1 MARAPGARRSGGFH
15 RIGQRSL
22 ELDPRPKCMGDAV
35 SDIPLAVDMDG
46 TLILSDMSVISAKR
60 VIVRRPWM
68 ILGVLIK
75 EIIGK
80 RAQWKRDLARRL
92 DFEPSELDYHEAFL
106 DWITSEHARGRKLL
120 LATASDRLVA
130 ERVAAHVGLFS
141 DVLASDETF
150 NLRGRKKAEALISR
164 FGEGGFGYAGNSFH
178 DLPVWEKSGQVVV
191 VNPDKGLLD
200 RVGEDADIIFE

>member
-1 MARAPGARRSGGFH
+1 
-15 RIGQRSL
+15 
-22 ELDPRPKCMGDAV
+22 MGDAV

-60 VIVRRPWM
+60 VIGRRPWM
-68 ILGVLIK
+68 IIGVLFK

-106 DWITSEHARGRKLL
+106 DWITAEYARGRKLL

-141 DVLASDETF
+141 DVLASDESF
-150 NLRGRKKAEALISR
+150 NLRGSKKAEALISR
-164 FGEGGFGYAGNSFH
+164 YGEKGFGYAGNSFH
-178 DLPVWEKSGQVVV
+178 DLPVWEKAGQVIVV
-191 VNPDKGLLD
+191 HPDKGLLD
-200 RVGEDADIIFE
+200 RVGEDADVIFE

>member
-1 MARAPGARRSGGFH
+1 
-15 RIGQRSL
+15 
-22 ELDPRPKCMGDAV
+22 MGEAV

-60 VIVRRPWM
+60 VIARRPWM
-68 ILGVLIK
+68 IIGVLLK
-75 EIIGK
+75 EIMGK

-92 DFEPSELDYHEAFL
+92 DFEPRDLDYHEAFL
-106 DWITSEHARGRKLL
+106 DWITAEHSRGRKLL

-150 NLRGRKKAEALISR
+150 NLRGSKKAEALISR

-178 DLPVWEKSGQVVV
+178 DLPVWEKAGQVIV
-191 VNPDKGLLD
+191 VNPEKGLLD
-200 RVGEDADIIFE
+200 RVGEDADIIFELVCDGDDLLRRIVSVARGTRAKGPRQQD